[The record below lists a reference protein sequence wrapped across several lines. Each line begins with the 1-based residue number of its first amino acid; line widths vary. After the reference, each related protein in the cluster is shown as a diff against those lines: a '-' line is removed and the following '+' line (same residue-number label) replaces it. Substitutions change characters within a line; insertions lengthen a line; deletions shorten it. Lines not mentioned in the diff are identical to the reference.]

1 MSKEELIIGFFE
13 KGYCCDLDEVKDTC
27 LGLLKENQELKKQL
41 EEYKNGYFKLSE
53 EKDNYAIKF
62 HKYKTQQKEFIKYLE
77 DEIKIYE
84 NNILNF
90 SKDYKVYFSLINDLR
105 VSKAKIKEI
114 LQKYK
119 KIIGVS
125 DENNNE

>member
-1 MSKEELIIGFFE
+1 MTKEELIIGFFE

-27 LGLLKENQELKKQL
+27 LGLLKENQELKNQL
-41 EEYKNGYFKLSE
+41 EDKEDYINKLQAT
-53 EKDNYAIKF
+53 KDKLNKWDKENAM
-62 HKYKTQQKEFIKYLE
+62 QQNAFIKYLE

-84 NNILNF
+84 NDIQNF

-105 VSKAKIKEI
+105 VSKAKIEEI

-119 KIIGVS
+119 EIVNGTEQK
-125 DENNNE
+125 